1 MMVLYLYPKFLE
13 SSMVST
19 GFANVILTL
28 VSIPD
33 SKKAKMFVVIGQ
45 KKDWMEKTI
54 DFIVIDFGQQFD
66 LFEKYIMEKYM
77 DFCPSFDY
85 VCGGAETTS
94 KYMEGF
100 NREQEK
106 VMYKFMEVLAYEKLK
121 EVFPK

>member
-28 VSIPD
+28 ASIPD

-77 DFCPSFDY
+77 DF
-85 VCGGAETTS
+85 
-94 KYMEGF
+94 
-100 NREQEK
+100 
-106 VMYKFMEVLAYEKLK
+106 
-121 EVFPK
+121 